1 MTLSTRELV
10 VALALTV
17 LGGLAWWY
25 QSREGVQPAAGT
37 PRDGVPEYIVEQ
49 ASAVVMSEQGRP
61 LRILDTPELRAYPDD
76 GGTELDLPV
85 LTVLDPEAP
94 DGPRWTI
101 RSESAWLAPREDE
114 VLLEGRVYAQRD
126 SAEGVPIRIY
136 TSALLLLND
145 ADYAETDRFVELT
158 QGEDWVT
165 AVNGMRFWFREPM
178 RSRLYGRVRQRMM
191 FASADDQND
200 ETTRA
205 ER

>member
-1 MTLSTRELV
+1 MTLSTRELA
-10 VALALTV
+10 VALVLIV

-25 QSREGVQPAAGT
+25 QGRDDMEPRAVK
-37 PRDGVPEYIVEQ
+37 PRDGVPDYTVEH
-49 ASAVVMSEQGRP
+49 ASAVVMSEQGEP
-61 LRILDTPELRAYPDD
+61 LRILDTPELRAYPDS

-94 DGPRWTI
+94 DGSRWII
-101 RSESAWLAPREDE
+101 RSESAWIAPSEDE
-114 VLLEGRVYAQRD
+114 VLLEGRVYARRD
-126 SAEGVPIRIY
+126 SAEEKPIRIY

-165 AVNGMRFWFREPM
+165 AINGMRFWFRDPM

-191 FASADDQND
+191 FASADDDND
-200 ETTRA
+200 EATRGKK
-205 ER
+205 